1 MTMTCASANPHPQN
15 KNTEESLE
23 RSQFMTEDIRY
34 SMKLNDLETGMIVET
49 ANGTLLLV
57 VKFPRHFMGSTV
69 DRAIS
74 NECWVDLGHYNQD
87 FSRLECIKEYDP
99 VNRDIVAVYKPK
111 DYIHYKKTLS
121 DLLNKENLV
130 KIFDVEYRKP
140 MTLEEIEKELGC
152 KVSIQSNQSDIQ
164 FRKR

>member
-1 MTMTCASANPHPQN
+1 
-15 KNTEESLE
+15 
-23 RSQFMTEDIRY
+23 MTEDIRC
-34 SMKLNDLETGMIVET
+34 SMKLNDLETGMVVET

-57 VKFPRHFMGSTV
+57 VKFPKHFMGNTI

-87 FSRLECIKEYDP
+87 FSRIESIKECDP

-111 DYIHYKKTLS
+111 DYIYYKKTLS

-130 KIFDVEYRKP
+130 KIFDVKYRKP
-140 MTLEEIEKELGC
+140 MTLEEIEKELGY
-152 KVSIQSNQSDIQ
+152 KVCIQSE
-164 FRKR
+164 